1 MGDAEPQRIDHY
13 TIIRLLNENPIS
25 YTYLG
30 KDEQHKKR
38 YVIIK
43 IYNIPLFTK
52 AARESFLTYAK
63 QLKKLRRNNITET
76 HNFGFISEPG
86 KLQDLGYH
94 VIEYIQDIANTEQ
107 YTSGNLFAPD
117 QIKPFLSTVADTLQ
131 YAHVSQVLH
140 GNLHPGNIL
149 FGEELRITDFS
160 PMPQEFLQ
168 PFNQFTTR
176 GLLYKAP
183 EHLQGI
189 LTPASDQYSLA
200 VIVYEWLCGQRPYS
214 ASSHDELLHQQE
226 HEPIPSPRHYN
237 SKISPNVEAVI
248 LKALSPEP
256 TDRFEHMLKFSDA
269 YLRALMGFPLKP
281 ETRRIMSLSSTT
293 QNDNDNINKDI
304 ENQDKQDRSISNKK
318 SSDRTSKFI
327 PSDGKRTEDDIN
339 KKTPI
344 HSNMPPMIRMNEH
357 NQMSGFVESATEPYH
372 LLNQRYQIISIL
384 GQGGMGKVFKAK
396 DIKFERLVAL
406 KEMIQSDKN
415 TKAAEDFKREAAMLA
430 KLTHPNLPS
439 IHDHF
444 NDLGRWYLVMSYIE
458 GENLEQYL
466 RKAKEERLPIEEVL
480 EIGIQLCTV
489 LDYLHNNK
497 PIIIFRD
504 LKPSNV
510 MRTSTGH
517 FYLIDFGIARFFK
530 PGQIQDT
537 NAFISM
543 GYSAPE
549 QYGAAQTT
557 PRSDIFSLGATLYH
571 LISGKRPLQGSY
583 QFEPIQ
589 KYNQP
594 IFSEFKTLIMEMV
607 EFEERKRPENMI
619 IVKKKLEDIKKQLT
633 AQSMKLTQ
641 NTNIYENQL
650 PPIHEKLILRPDGDS
665 LNSAITEQF
674 TSSIRSDATSLTNKA
689 SRKKKPLGNDFS
701 HLHQI
706 VSTDLGHGG
715 ILSERLQ
722 GYEERRA
729 QIEMATLVAR
739 ALTGEQ
745 HAIVEAATG
754 TGKALDV
761 DTPIPTPTGWKRM
774 GDLVSGDF
782 VFDEQGHPTRVTAA
796 FDVMHDRTCY
806 EVVFSDGSSIV
817 ADAEHEWATHTSVD
831 RSWSSRLRTSTY
843 AAKNFVTSDQL
854 AMLEQLIA
862 LSQNDNTLSVGE
874 ATRLIGG
881 HYWSVNQAA
890 GKIVPI
896 KSTERPARYPRWMLL
911 TAVRDRLARDLSEQR
926 RDGRAYTLVTTERM
940 AATLKV
946 GSTSRTNHAILV
958 TNPLVLSDAN
968 LPIAPYFLGTWLG
981 DGNSYSSQ
989 ITTADLDLIT
999 EIEKAGYTARK
1010 LKSHPYNYAVDD
1022 ENGKAVSRWQPGMIG
1037 RLRTLGL
1044 LRNKHIPATYLR
1056 ASEQQR
1062 RALLAGLLD
1071 TDGTVNRNGAVEFTT
1086 TNPRLAQDV
1095 YELACSLG
1103 FRPSLRCG
1111 RSKYNG
1117 KDCGPKWTLAF
1128 TTDEQVFRLGRK
1140 ITAHKERIRNYSP
1153 ERNRFR
1159 YVVAV
1164 REVPSRPVRCI
1175 QVESPSHLYLAGRSM
1190 IPTHN
1195 SLAYL
1200 LPIVR
1205 SGKIAIIS
1213 TANKALQEQLFY
1225 KDIPFVKENIDD
1237 FDAALVKGMGNY
1249 ICLDR
1254 LDKERIETQPLLKNP
1269 DFTRLMNIVQ
1279 EFELNITGDFE
1290 TLGFTL
1296 PNDIRTRV
1304 NADSDQ
1310 CAWRECPFFSKCYVR
1325 QMRDTAAQSQVI
1337 VVNHTLLLLDVALD
1351 GFLLPKRDVIVIDEA
1366 HHLEDEA
1373 TRAFTVTVS
1382 ESKISALLAQQRL
1395 KLHSRA
1401 DLQEDAK
1408 QTMKFAWDRLDYI
1421 MHASPHKGRVILQE
1435 PLQEGLR
1442 LATIIAKIADSL
1454 RELRPEYMEEPENS
1468 LYDKLLT
1475 RTNNLSEAIRKVFS
1489 VDQRETY
1496 VYYVERGT
1504 KFGRRG
1510 SNLEVNATPLEVNSL
1525 LSEQLFNESK
1535 VICTSAT
1542 LATVGP
1548 NPVNPEDRGPN
1559 FAYFRSRVGLDHEKY
1574 PDVLEHILPY
1584 TFDYENNA
1592 LLYLPRHLP
1601 EPVYG
1606 PDTQYYTNKIAE
1618 EMMNLVAAS
1627 QGRAFLLFSSKRMLD
1642 AVYNIFLDN
1651 LPSYLDFRL
1660 LRQGEMNC
1668 IELVQE
1674 FRASESA
1681 ILFGLKSFWEG
1692 VDIAGDSLSLVVID
1706 KMPFD
1711 PPEDPVHEARV
1722 AIMKAN
1728 KENWF
1733 GNYVL
1738 PQAVLRL
1745 KQGLGR
1751 LLRTHEDR
1759 GVMAIL
1765 DTRLHTKS
1773 YGKLVINA
1781 LPPARRTEQLRH
1793 VENFFE
1799 ANSDPPF

>member
-1 MGDAEPQRIDHY
+1 
-13 TIIRLLNENPIS
+13 
-25 YTYLG
+25 
-30 KDEQHKKR
+30 
-38 YVIIK
+38 
-43 IYNIPLFTK
+43 
-52 AARESFLTYAK
+52 
-63 QLKKLRRNNITET
+63 
-76 HNFGFISEPG
+76 
-86 KLQDLGYH
+86 
-94 VIEYIQDIANTEQ
+94 
-107 YTSGNLFAPD
+107 
-117 QIKPFLSTVADTLQ
+117 
-131 YAHVSQVLH
+131 
-140 GNLHPGNIL
+140 
-149 FGEELRITDFS
+149 
-160 PMPQEFLQ
+160 
-168 PFNQFTTR
+168 
-176 GLLYKAP
+176 
-183 EHLQGI
+183 
-189 LTPASDQYSLA
+189 
-200 VIVYEWLCGQRPYS
+200 
-214 ASSHDELLHQQE
+214 
-226 HEPIPSPRHYN
+226 
-237 SKISPNVEAVI
+237 
-248 LKALSPEP
+248 
-256 TDRFEHMLKFSDA
+256 
-269 YLRALMGFPLKP
+269 
-281 ETRRIMSLSSTT
+281 
-293 QNDNDNINKDI
+293 
-304 ENQDKQDRSISNKK
+304 
-318 SSDRTSKFI
+318 
-327 PSDGKRTEDDIN
+327 
-339 KKTPI
+339 
-344 HSNMPPMIRMNEH
+344 
-357 NQMSGFVESATEPYH
+357 
-372 LLNQRYQIISIL
+372 
-384 GQGGMGKVFKAK
+384 
-396 DIKFERLVAL
+396 
-406 KEMIQSDKN
+406 
-415 TKAAEDFKREAAMLA
+415 
-430 KLTHPNLPS
+430 
-439 IHDHF
+439 
-444 NDLGRWYLVMSYIE
+444 
-458 GENLEQYL
+458 
-466 RKAKEERLPIEEVL
+466 
-480 EIGIQLCTV
+480 
-489 LDYLHNNK
+489 
-497 PIIIFRD
+497 
-504 LKPSNV
+504 
-510 MRTSTGH
+510 
-517 FYLIDFGIARFFK
+517 
-530 PGQIQDT
+530 
-537 NAFISM
+537 
-543 GYSAPE
+543 
-549 QYGAAQTT
+549 
-557 PRSDIFSLGATLYH
+557 
-571 LISGKRPLQGSY
+571 
-583 QFEPIQ
+583 
-589 KYNQP
+589 
-594 IFSEFKTLIMEMV
+594 
-607 EFEERKRPENMI
+607 
-619 IVKKKLEDIKKQLT
+619 
-633 AQSMKLTQ
+633 
-641 NTNIYENQL
+641 
-650 PPIHEKLILRPDGDS
+650 
-665 LNSAITEQF
+665 
-674 TSSIRSDATSLTNKA
+674 
-689 SRKKKPLGNDFS
+689 
-701 HLHQI
+701 
-706 VSTDLGHGG
+706 
-715 ILSERLQ
+715 
-722 GYEERRA
+722 
-729 QIEMATLVAR
+729 
-739 ALTGEQ
+739 
-745 HAIVEAATG
+745 
-754 TGKALDV
+754 
-761 DTPIPTPTGWKRM
+761 
-774 GDLVSGDF
+774 
-782 VFDEQGHPTRVTAA
+782 
-796 FDVMHDRTCY
+796 
-806 EVVFSDGSSIV
+806 
-817 ADAEHEWATHTSVD
+817 
-831 RSWSSRLRTSTY
+831 
-843 AAKNFVTSDQL
+843 
-854 AMLEQLIA
+854 
-862 LSQNDNTLSVGE
+862 
-874 ATRLIGG
+874 
-881 HYWSVNQAA
+881 
-890 GKIVPI
+890 
-896 KSTERPARYPRWMLL
+896 
-911 TAVRDRLARDLSEQR
+911 
-926 RDGRAYTLVTTERM
+926 M

-958 TNPLVLSDAN
+958 TNPLVLPDAN

-1111 RSKYNG
+1111 RSKYYG
-1117 KDCGPKWTLAF
+1117 KDCGPKWTLSF

-1225 KDIPFVKENIDD
+1225 KDIPFVKEHIDD

-1254 LDKERIETQPLLKNP
+1254 LDKERIEMQPLLKNP

-1296 PNDIRTRV
+1296 PNDIRVRV
-1304 NADSDQ
+1304 SADSDQ

-1351 GFLLPKRDVIVIDEA
+1351 GLLLPKHDVIVIDEA
-1366 HHLEDEA
+1366 HHLEEEA

-1382 ESKISALLAQQRL
+1382 ASKISSLLAQKRL

-1408 QTMKFAWDRLDYI
+1408 QTVKFAWDRLDYI

-1435 PLQEGLR
+1435 PLEEGLR
-1442 LATIIAKIADSL
+1442 LATIIAQIADSL
-1454 RELRPEYMEEPENS
+1454 REQRPEYMEEPENS

-1489 VDQRETY
+1489 VDQRDAY
-1496 VYYVERGT
+1496 VYYIERGT
-1504 KFGRRG
+1504 KNGGKG
-1510 SNLEVNATPLEVNSL
+1510 SNLEVNATPMGVNSL
-1525 LSEQLFNESK
+1525 LREQLFNESN

-1548 NPVNPEDRGPN
+1548 NRVNPEDRGPN

-1618 EMMNLVAAS
+1618 EMINLVEAS

-1651 LPSYLDFRL
+1651 LPTYLDFRL
-1660 LRQGEMNC
+1660 LRQGEINR
-1668 IELVQE
+1668 IELVRE
-1674 FRASESA
+1674 FRESEGA

-1692 VDIAGDSLSLVVID
+1692 VDIAGESLSLVVID

-1711 PPEDPVHEARV
+1711 PPDDPVHEARV
-1722 AIMKAN
+1722 AMMKAN

-1799 ANSDPPF
+1799 ANDDPPF

>member
-1 MGDAEPQRIDHY
+1 M
-13 TIIRLLNENPIS
+13 
-25 YTYLG
+25 
-30 KDEQHKKR
+30 QH
-38 YVIIK
+38 
-43 IYNIPLFTK
+43 N
-52 AARESFLTYAK
+52 
-63 QLKKLRRNNITET
+63 
-76 HNFGFISEPG
+76 
-86 KLQDLGYH
+86 
-94 VIEYIQDIANTEQ
+94 
-107 YTSGNLFAPD
+107 
-117 QIKPFLSTVADTLQ
+117 
-131 YAHVSQVLH
+131 
-140 GNLHPGNIL
+140 
-149 FGEELRITDFS
+149 
-160 PMPQEFLQ
+160 
-168 PFNQFTTR
+168 
-176 GLLYKAP
+176 
-183 EHLQGI
+183 
-189 LTPASDQYSLA
+189 
-200 VIVYEWLCGQRPYS
+200 
-214 ASSHDELLHQQE
+214 
-226 HEPIPSPRHYN
+226 
-237 SKISPNVEAVI
+237 
-248 LKALSPEP
+248 
-256 TDRFEHMLKFSDA
+256 
-269 YLRALMGFPLKP
+269 
-281 ETRRIMSLSSTT
+281 
-293 QNDNDNINKDI
+293 
-304 ENQDKQDRSISNKK
+304 
-318 SSDRTSKFI
+318 
-327 PSDGKRTEDDIN
+327 
-339 KKTPI
+339 
-344 HSNMPPMIRMNEH
+344 
-357 NQMSGFVESATEPYH
+357 
-372 LLNQRYQIISIL
+372 
-384 GQGGMGKVFKAK
+384 
-396 DIKFERLVAL
+396 L
-406 KEMIQSDKN
+406 KES
-415 TKAAEDFKREAAMLA
+415 
-430 KLTHPNLPS
+430 
-439 IHDHF
+439 
-444 NDLGRWYLVMSYIE
+444 
-458 GENLEQYL
+458 
-466 RKAKEERLPIEEVL
+466 
-480 EIGIQLCTV
+480 
-489 LDYLHNNK
+489 
-497 PIIIFRD
+497 
-504 LKPSNV
+504 
-510 MRTSTGH
+510 
-517 FYLIDFGIARFFK
+517 
-530 PGQIQDT
+530 
-537 NAFISM
+537 
-543 GYSAPE
+543 
-549 QYGAAQTT
+549 
-557 PRSDIFSLGATLYH
+557 
-571 LISGKRPLQGSY
+571 
-583 QFEPIQ
+583 
-589 KYNQP
+589 
-594 IFSEFKTLIMEMV
+594 
-607 EFEERKRPENMI
+607 
-619 IVKKKLEDIKKQLT
+619 
-633 AQSMKLTQ
+633 
-641 NTNIYENQL
+641 
-650 PPIHEKLILRPDGDS
+650 
-665 LNSAITEQF
+665 
-674 TSSIRSDATSLTNKA
+674 
-689 SRKKKPLGNDFS
+689 SRKKKPFVNDFS
-701 HLHQI
+701 HLNHI

-722 GYEERRA
+722 GYEERPA
-729 QIEMATLVAR
+729 QIEMASLVAR
-739 ALTGEQ
+739 ALMEEQ

-761 DTPIPTPTGWKRM
+761 DTPIPTPIGWKRM

-782 VFDEQGHPTRVTAA
+782 VFDEKGHPTRVTAA
-796 FDVMHDRTCY
+796 FDVMYHRTCY

-817 ADAEHEWATHTSVD
+817 ADAEHEWASHTSVD
-831 RSWSSRLRTSTY
+831 RSWSSRLRTGTY
-843 AAKNFVTSDQL
+843 AAKNFVTSEQL

-862 LSQNDNTLSVGE
+862 LSQNDNTVSVGE
-874 ATRLIGG
+874 ATGLIGG
-881 HYWSVNQAA
+881 HYWSVNRAA
-890 GKIVPI
+890 SKIAPI

-940 AATLKV
+940 AATLQV
-946 GSTSRTNHAILV
+946 GSAARTNHAILV
-958 TNPLVLSDAN
+958 TNPLVLPDAN

-1062 RALLAGLLD
+1062 RALFAGLLD
-1071 TDGTVNRNGAVEFTT
+1071 TDGTVNRKGAVEFTT
-1086 TNPRLAQDV
+1086 TNPQLAQDV

-1103 FRPSLRCG
+1103 FRPSLRGG
-1111 RSKYNG
+1111 RSRYNG

-1140 ITAHKERIRNYSP
+1140 IIAHKERLRNYSP

-1225 KDIPFVKENIDD
+1225 KDIPFVKEHIDD

-1351 GFLLPKRDVIVIDEA
+1351 GFLLPKHDVIVIDEA

-1382 ESKISALLAQQRL
+1382 ESEISALLAQQRL

-1454 RELRPEYMEEPENS
+1454 REQRPEYMEEPENS

-1475 RTNNLSEAIRKVFS
+1475 RTHNLSEAIRKVFS

-1496 VYYVERGT
+1496 VYYVERRT
-1504 KFGRRG
+1504 KIGRRS

-1548 NPVNPEDRGPN
+1548 NPVNPEDRGSN
-1559 FAYFRSRVGLDHEKY
+1559 FAYFRSRVGLDHEIY

-1606 PDTQYYTNKIAE
+1606 PDTQFYTNKIAE
-1618 EMMNLVAAS
+1618 EMMNLVEAS

-1651 LPSYLDFRL
+1651 LPTYLDFRL
-1660 LRQGEMNC
+1660 LRQGDMNR

-1674 FRASESA
+1674 FRKSEGA

-1799 ANSDPPF
+1799 ANDDPPF